1 MKILI
6 CGANGFVGRHL
17 TQILRQAGHRVF
29 RGVRRPTQSGDVAMD
44 YCTDTSKA
52 AWMPRL
58 EGVSVV
64 INAVGVLRDS
74 TDRPMAA
81 LHAETPAALF
91 AACAASGVERI
102 VQFSALGV
110 GTGVD
115 TPYFSTRQ
123 AAEDSLQLLPD
134 TIHRLVL
141 RPSLIY
147 GHDGV
152 SAKMFRL
159 LARLPLHVL
168 PMGGRQIVQPVHID
182 DIGQAVK
189 CWLDDRHAKTTT
201 VAAVGAEPTTLRGM
215 LDSYRMQMHRPPAIH
230 VPAPSMLMRLAA
242 YAGDHIP
249 ASPLCSDTLTML
261 AAGNSAEST
270 DFSALLGRPPR
281 SYRHFIAQEAP
292 DGCSR

>member
-1 MKILI
+1 MNILI

-17 TQILRQAGHRVF
+17 TQILRRAGHRVL
-29 RGVRRPTQSGDVAMD
+29 RGVRRPAQSGDVAMD
-44 YCTDTSKA
+44 YCTDTHKTI
-52 AWMPRL
+52 WMPRL

-64 INAVGVLRDS
+64 INAVGVLRDIH
-74 TDRPMAA
+74 DQPMAL

-91 AACAASGVERI
+91 AACAESGVERI
-102 VQFSALGV
+102 VQLSALGV

-115 TPYFSTRQ
+115 TPYFGTRL
-123 AAEDSLQLLPD
+123 AAEDSLHRLPN
-134 TIHRLVL
+134 TLRRLVL

-147 GHDGV
+147 GHDGA
-152 SAKMFRL
+152 SARMFRF

-168 PMGGRQIVQPVHID
+168 PMGGWQVVQPVHID

-189 CWLDDRHAKTTT
+189 CWLDDRRATTRT

-215 LDSYRMQMHRPPAIH
+215 LDSYRMQMQRPPAVH
-230 VPAPSMLMRLAA
+230 VSAPSTLMRLAA

-249 ASPLCSDTLTML
+249 ASPLCSDALTML
-261 AAGNSAEST
+261 AAGNSSESA
-270 DFSALLGRPPR
+270 DFSAVLGRPPR

-292 DGCSR
+292 DE